1 METMGAFYRHVN
13 TRRFGGDHP
22 FSGWLIRNALL
33 LQQSF
38 AAIFAQ
44 LRDTLWSADIS
55 QERMSYEA
63 SVNRVTTINEALA
76 RMAEIDPPLGHATCY
91 YPSGI
96 LGSTSQAEVSA
107 SRVNSRNTTRK
118 SKRAFQKR
126 SSCILL
132 PR

>member
-1 METMGAFYRHVN
+1 MERGCFFRCFFAEYNGDHGAFYRHVN
-13 TRRFGGDHP
+13 TRRFGRDHP

-76 RMAEIDPPLGHATCY
+76 RMAEIDPTIGARDVSVRASAVVTSSVSQIEY
-91 YPSGI
+91 KSF
-96 LGSTSQAEVSA
+96 LGSDL
-107 SRVNSRNTTRK
+107 RV
-118 SKRAFQKR
+118 
-126 SSCILL
+126 
-132 PR
+132 